1 MKYIKSILTSL
12 TLLLTLILIACSPTE
27 EGDRISTSEN
37 GAFVSFKEIEKEY
50 LDSLNNLNWPEG
62 TVLPTA
68 LEGETADS
76 FQVGYG
82 DTKASILWEYSWQ
95 KEWLETYNTDPA
107 RAQAALEE
115 LEKALDM
122 GYMSSQR
129 ADDSTR
135 NYFREILDKA
145 KLGDPSGFEESLRAN
160 QAH

>member
-12 TLLLTLILIACSPTE
+12 TLLLTLILVACSPTE
-27 EGDRISTSEN
+27 EGDRIATSEN

-68 LEGETADS
+68 LEGEIADS

-135 NYFREILDKA
+135 NYFRDILDKA